1 MYRSRSLDVDKVF
14 KIHDSNILSTKDT
27 RVFLIYTDLVLVKHI
42 CDHINSDISKK
53 EGSRTKF
60 YLILVPRKLFAVMQ
74 LLEEEGVYEHITVF
88 SSQWE
93 LIPLD
98 NRSILSLELK
108 NFFSYL
114 FVNGDQS
121 FLPVAAKSIWSSF
134 FLWGNPS
141 TKICIGNHSQSI
153 CKILDVY
160 FNQLGK
166 PVRTNS
172 DIDCCVIIDRDVD
185 YMSTLLTP
193 ATYTSLL
200 DEVFGIQ
207 SGFVELNDGL
217 MISLNNQEIYS
228 QIKNRHFSHVI
239 SFLKDEAKKIQSEY
253 EKSQKMKLQEIKQY
267 VKKNLI
273 NITEQKKSLSH
284 HISACEM
291 IVKKL
296 GEHFEKFV
304 ATEEGMLENASKYE
318 TITFIE
324 DCIAMNF
331 ADKFSILRLMCLL
344 SVTQNG
350 LTTEEANKLKTL
362 FVSAYGYNYL
372 PLFCNL
378 EKLGLFVIQP
388 SFNVAEFTAST
399 LANKVAQVVPLS
411 SKKGALHQMI
421 QKLKLI
427 PNHKESS
434 NLKNPS
440 DMSYV
445 FSGSYIPAACQLVN
459 LLHSGEIVKE
469 DIPKFLPSSK
479 VQASTDTSTMN
490 TFFVYFVGGVT
501 YAEVAAFQLF
511 EKLSGCQVLIGATN
525 IINGNIICESCL

>member
-1 MYRSRSLDVDKVF
+1 M
-14 KIHDSNILSTKDT
+14 
-27 RVFLIYTDLVLVKHI
+27 LVKYI
-42 CDHINSDISKK
+42 CDHVNSEVNKNGDN
-53 EGSRTKF
+53 RTKF
-60 YLILVPRKLFAVMQ
+60 YLILVPRKLFSVMQ

-88 SSQWE
+88 SLQWE

-98 NRSILSLELK
+98 NQTILSLELK

-114 FVNGDQS
+114 FVNEDQS
-121 FLPVAAKSIWSSF
+121 FLPVAAKSVWSSF
-134 FLWGNPS
+134 LLWGNPC
-141 TKICIGNHSQSI
+141 TKIYLGNHSSNI
-153 CKILDVY
+153 GNMIDVY
-160 FNQLGK
+160 FKELASPQK
-166 PVRTNS
+166 SNS
-172 DIDCCVIIDRDVD
+172 DIDCFIMIDRDVD

-193 ATYTSLL
+193 VTYTSLL

-217 MISLNNQEIYS
+217 VIPLSNQEIYL

-239 SFLKDEAKKIQSEY
+239 SFLKDKAKTIQAEY
-253 EKSQKMKLQEIKQY
+253 ERSQKMKLQEM
-267 VKKNLI
+267 KKYIQNDLV

-304 ATEEGMLENASKYE
+304 ATEENMLENCSKYE

-331 ADKFSILRLMCLL
+331 SDKFSILRLICLL
-344 SVTQNG
+344 SLTYNG
-350 LTTEEANKLKTL
+350 LTPEEANKLKNL
-362 FVSAYGYNYL
+362 FINAYGYNYL
-372 PLFCNL
+372 AIFHNL
-378 EKLGLFVIQP
+378 EKLGLFVVQP
-388 SFNVAEFTAST
+388 SFNLTEVTAST
-399 LANKVAQVVPLS
+399 LANKVAQVMPLS
-411 SKKGALHQMI
+411 SKKSLLHQMI

-427 PNHKESS
+427 PNHEGSS

-445 FSGSYIPAACQLVN
+445 FSGSYVPAICQLVKF
-459 LLHSGEIVKE
+459 LHSGEMVKDDVSKIFPNSKIQTVLE
-469 DIPKFLPSSK
+469 TSS
-479 VQASTDTSTMN
+479 MN

-511 EKLSGCQVLIGATN
+511 EKLTGCQVLIGATN
-525 IINGNIICESCL
+525 IINGNILCESCS